1 LKYKPE
7 KAENLDLEVLT
18 YALSFEIKNIG
29 VKNFESMALFRA
41 GQLNSKNGQL
51 NSIQFNSCT

>member
-18 YALSFEIKNIG
+18 YALAFEIKNIG
-29 VKNFESMALFRA
+29 VKNFESMAVLANVRYSH
-41 GQLNSKNGQL
+41 GPSLK
-51 NSIQFNSCT
+51 